1 VISWTD
7 FQTLKCTPPP
17 GAFGQINLILSFA
30 VISSVQLHALSRVPI
45 MSQHA
50 RHRPPGHM
58 HIHDHGYPA
67 HLGVWRVVWF
77 TVSRWR
83 STRDM

>member
-1 VISWTD
+1 MISWTD

-17 GAFGQINLILSFA
+17 GAAAVSSAKSTLPSILP
-30 VISSVQLHALSRVPI
+30 SSLQYNGTRCRVCP
-45 MSQHA
+45 SC
-50 RHRPPGHM
+50 HRPPGHM

-67 HLGVWRVVWF
+67 HLGVWRAVWF

-83 STRDM
+83 LTRGM